1 VNRLL
6 GDQSM
11 MMRPGTIMETTTID
25 ATQFD
30 KECTG
35 QQG

>member
-1 VNRLL
+1 VDWLP

-11 MMRPGTIMETTTID
+11 MVRPGTIMETTTID